1 MNWSFDVSTRVR
13 LLEFLR
19 DHGLA
24 DEAPDIAPIGD
35 GHSNLT
41 FRLETGARPMVLR
54 RPPPPPLPPGSNDV
68 LREAGFLRVVGP
80 AGVPVPKVL
89 ATGGVGGVFDV
100 PFYIMDMVEGI
111 VITENLPAAL
121 EGSGAGE
128 TMAVQLVDAMAH
140 LHRIDWAAT
149 PLALKARPDSFNAR
163 HLRIFARMID
173 DGREEPAPA
182 FRAVAAWLE
191 ARTPEPSGA
200 AIIHN
205 DMRLGNVMWTTP
217 GPPRLAAILDWEL
230 ATVGDPLLDLAYLAS
245 SLPRGG
251 ACHTPV
257 QDLAAALL
265 AGGCPEPDVLV
276 SRYFAQAGKGQ
287 VDIGWYQAMVNFK
300 LAALYRY
307 SRLAGHDAYFAD
319 ATHEARFLAEAAHYC
334 RD

>member
-1 MNWSFDVSTRVR
+1 MSWSFDGPTRER

-24 DEAPDIAPIGD
+24 DEAPEIAPIGD

-41 FRLETGARPMVLR
+41 FLLETGGRRMVLR

-68 LREAGFLRVVGP
+68 LREAGFLRIVGP
-80 AGVPVPKVL
+80 AGVPVPAVL
-89 ATGGVGGVFDV
+89 ATGDVGTVFDV
-100 PFYIMDMVEGI
+100 PFYIMDMVDGI
-111 VITENLPAAL
+111 VVTETLPAAL
-121 EGSGAGE
+121 EGGGVGE
-128 TMAVQLVDAMAH
+128 SMAAQLVDAMGH
-140 LHRIDWAAT
+140 LHRIDWAGT
-149 PLALKARPDSFNAR
+149 PLALKARPDGFNAR

-173 DGREEPAPA
+173 DGREEPARA
-182 FRAVAAWLE
+182 FREVATWLE

-205 DMRLGNVMWTTP
+205 DMRLGNVMWSAP
-217 GPPRLAAILDWEL
+217 GQPRLAAILDWEL

-245 SLPRGG
+245 SLPREG

-265 AGGCPEPDVLV
+265 AASCPEPEALV
-276 SRYFAQAGKGQ
+276 ARYFAEAGGGE

-307 SRLAGHDAYFAD
+307 SRLAAHDPYFAD

-334 RD
+334 RG